1 MEKLPTACKDIGLRG
16 GGISPPPHPKEVNVG
31 SLDFWLFRKD
41 S

>member
-16 GGISPPPHPKEVNVG
+16 AGISPPPKEVNVG